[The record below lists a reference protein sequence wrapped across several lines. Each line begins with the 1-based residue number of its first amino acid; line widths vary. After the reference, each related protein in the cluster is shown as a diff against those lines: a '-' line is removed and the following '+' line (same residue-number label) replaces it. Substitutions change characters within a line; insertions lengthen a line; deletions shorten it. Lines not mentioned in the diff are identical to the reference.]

1 MMVLYLEA
9 LAGIA
14 LSLSIL
20 MAIAWLV
27 QQRTGNS
34 GRVDAIR
41 ASPVGLVGA
50 GSALWPVAGGA
61 PGPWQWLVAALVAI
75 RQMLRSRGAHSHDCQ
90 SCTSML
96 FPLPPRKG
104 VVT

>member
-1 MMVLYLEA
+1 MIVLHLEA

-20 MAIAWLV
+20 MAIAWAV

-34 GRVDAIR
+34 GLA
-41 ASPVGLVGA
+41 GT
-50 GSALWPVAGGA
+50 GSALWP
-61 PGPWQWLVAALVAI
+61 I
-75 RQMLRSRGAHSHDCQ
+75 MF
-90 SCTSML
+90 
-96 FPLPPRKG
+96 FPLPPHKG

>member
-34 GRVDAIR
+34 GRVDTIWTF
-41 ASPVGLVGA
+41 SVGA
-50 GSALWPVAGGA
+50 GRCGQRGCGRCPRRAECHGNGW
-61 PGPWQWLVAALVAI
+61 
-75 RQMLRSRGAHSHDCQ
+75 SR
-90 SCTSML
+90 
-96 FPLPPRKG
+96 P
-104 VVT
+104 